1 MRGNKL
7 EPCLVVCSA
16 LSSHYKRNSC
26 PNNKIA
32 KQTNKHPRTSH
43 SKNITIV
50 TQNTAVWLPEY
61 VYISIRRPTNEVL
74 LTSNVV
80 TQFILCLCPKC
91 KNIGVYQK
99 QFYLLILYAVQ
110 GLAQYSNIIKH
121 GSRRFIQRPRQK
133 KNAPRPLILNVSAL
147 STN

>member
-1 MRGNKL
+1 MEGSISTKWLKAKKINYMRGNKL

-50 TQNTAVWLPEY
+50 AQNTAVWLPEY
-61 VYISIRRPTNEVL
+61 VYISNRRPKYVYEVL
-74 LTSNVV
+74 LTSN
-80 TQFILCLCPKC
+80 
-91 KNIGVYQK
+91 
-99 QFYLLILYAVQ
+99 AV
-110 GLAQYSNIIKH
+110 I
-121 GSRRFIQRPRQK
+121 
-133 KNAPRPLILNVSAL
+133 
-147 STN
+147 